1 LNHSRKRAK
10 VVLVTLDQHAPGTPT
25 APTAPSGS
33 ASPADVLRNKGLR
46 VTAPRLAVLEA
57 VEALPHADADAVLR
71 HARAALPTVSVQ
83 AVYDV
88 LHALT
93 DAEILRR
100 IEPAGHPARYER
112 RVGDNHHHIVCRQC
126 GAVGDVD
133 CAVGEAPCLTPS
145 STSGFSVET
154 AEVTFWG
161 LCPDC
166 RAAG

>member
-10 VVLVTLDQHAPGTPT
+10 VVLVTLDQHAPGTPG
-25 APTAPSGS
+25 APTAPSGP
-33 ASPADVLRNKGLR
+33 ASPAEVLRHKGLR

-166 RAAG
+166 HAAG